1 MRRIISFSKKPVTG
15 KRKYRKRRSWT
26 LEQKLAIVNLASADG
41 ANVSQVAREHDIDV
55 RLLFQWLRDHQQGKL
70 AQRTWGQPGK
80 RKRNKETAPA

>member
-1 MRRIISFSKKPVTG
+1 MRRIISFSKKAVTG

-26 LEQKLAIVNLASADG
+26 LEQKLAIVSQASASG

-55 RLLFQWLRDHQQGKL
+55 RLLFQWLHDHQQGKL

-80 RKRNKETAPA
+80 RKKNRAMTPA